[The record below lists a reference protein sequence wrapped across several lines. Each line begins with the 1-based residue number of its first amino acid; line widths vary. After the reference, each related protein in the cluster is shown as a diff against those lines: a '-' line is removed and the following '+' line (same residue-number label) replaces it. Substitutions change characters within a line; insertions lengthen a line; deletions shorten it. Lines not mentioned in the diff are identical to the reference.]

1 MSYDQNMY
9 ALYLVSKNYG
19 VYFINLINRN
29 ETLSTDLEEEIMSV
43 VPYFAVVGVT
53 VLVSV

>member
-1 MSYDQNMY
+1 MY

-53 VLVSV
+53 VLVSA

>member
-1 MSYDQNMY
+1 MY
-9 ALYLVSKNYG
+9 ALYLVSNNYG
-19 VYFINLINRN
+19 VYFIINLINRN

-53 VLVSV
+53 VLVSA